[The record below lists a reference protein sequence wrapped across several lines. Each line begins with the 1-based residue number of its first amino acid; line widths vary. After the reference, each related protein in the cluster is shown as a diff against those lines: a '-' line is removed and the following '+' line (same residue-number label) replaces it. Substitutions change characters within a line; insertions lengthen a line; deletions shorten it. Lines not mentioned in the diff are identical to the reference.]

1 MKKIITQ
8 TINVKGMTCKSCV
21 VNIKDNLLKKKGI
34 IKVNPVLQEDKVVVS
49 FDKGKISLKDIKKEI
64 NLLGYNVDNKDSSIK
79 KGILFGLIPH
89 IGCIAFI
96 IASILGSTVLV
107 NFIKPFLMNK
117 YFFYILILISIL
129 FATIASIIYLK
140 QNSLLSLKGIK
151 KKKVYLMTMYGLT
164 IGITVFLFL
173 FIFPLFSNLST
184 TDSKTD
190 VSNQDLSSLK
200 TLSITVDIPCSGH
213 APLITDELKKINGVN
228 QVKFS
233 LFNNFLITYDSSKTN
248 KKEILA
254 LDIFKTYK
262 ASER

>member
-8 TINVKGMTCKSCV
+8 IINVKGMTCKSCV

-64 NLLGYNVDNKDSSIK
+64 HLLGYNVDNKDSSIK

-89 IGCIAFI
+89 IGCIVFI

-129 FATIASIIYLK
+129 FATISSIIYLK

-184 TDSKTD
+184 TD
-190 VSNQDLSSLK
+190 VSNQDLFSLK
-200 TLSITVDIPCSGH
+200 TLLITVDIPCSGH
-213 APLITDELKKINGVN
+213 APLITDELKKINGVT

-233 LFNNFLITYDSSKTN
+233 LFNNFLITYDSSITS
-248 KKEILA
+248 KKEILD

-262 ASER
+262 ASEK